1 MGVWRM
7 SFSCRWSYSLEAGVS
22 LEAPEKG
29 TVASQE
35 SLQGGKVRGGEEP
48 DHVRLSEWRVWGR
61 AVTTSLLSRAS
72 DVWQTM
78 LKLGDHP
85 EDS

>member
-1 MGVWRM
+1 MRQELAWRL
-7 SFSCRWSYSLEAGVS
+7 RK
-22 LEAPEKG
+22 KG
-29 TVASQE
+29 QWPVRSH
-35 SLQGGKVRGGEEP
+35 SRGGKVRGGEEP

>member
-1 MGVWRM
+1 MRQELAWMLRK
-7 SFSCRWSYSLEAGVS
+7 
-22 LEAPEKG
+22 KG
-29 TVASQE
+29 QWPVRSH
-35 SLQGGKVRGGEEP
+35 SRGGKVRGREEP

>member
-1 MGVWRM
+1 MRQLLASRLWK
-7 SFSCRWSYSLEAGVS
+7 
-22 LEAPEKG
+22 KG
-29 TVASQE
+29 QWPVRSH
-35 SLQGGKVRGGEEP
+35 SRGGKVRGGEEP